1 MEPHRKQ
8 LVKSRGASVRS
19 MPWCPEREHLAT
31 LPPCHL
37 ATLPHAVERIACLR
51 SFAVGTAKDALKI
64 CIKLSVVVASDRCFY
79 GFGLQLA
86 QEVPPCN

>member
-19 MPWCPEREHLAT
+19 MPWCPELE
-31 LPPCHL
+31 HL
-37 ATLPHAVERIACLR
+37 ATLPHAVERNACLR

-79 GFGLQLA
+79 EFGLQLA